1 MSKKKAIKIIGDGK
15 NPVELRDHAGELRTI
30 EDQGIVSAYLTKWGT
45 VDSYGTTFT
54 KGSFKKTFQERGTKI
69 KLLFNHDPLAG
80 KVIAVGED
88 DIGPWVRCQFNLDTK
103 VGFDSFAHVKAKD
116 VDAFSFGFNRM
127 KSKPA
132 NKENVI
138 EITEVRVME
147 CGPVIFPANEEAAIT
162 DVRSEDFNETM
173 ANRELTQRGYKL
185 FSALDW
191 TMDDIKWSD
200 NSSEGVISKTD
211 TAIAEFHTQYISWL
225 NEYFAAYERSEEAI
239 TELRN
244 NSFKGNK
251 IQQEMRNQDK
261 EKLMKSTSLTEEDI
275 NLLSNGELLA
285 TESRSKLDEL
295 PEAIREAHQV
305 RRNEVVKTLC
315 DELRNSG
322 FSKLEALRFT
332 SLLGLPEVKTE
343 KEPKRNGDILA
354 AIDSWKL

>member
-1 MSKKKAIKIIGDGK
+1 MKEENK
-15 NPVELRDHAGELRTI
+15 NSFETRDHAGELRTI

-69 KLLFNHDPLAG
+69 KLLFNHDTLAG
-80 KVIAVGED
+80 KITAVGED
-88 DIGPWVRCQFNLDTK
+88 DIGPWVRCQFNMDTK

-116 VDAFSFGFNRM
+116 VDAFSFRFNRM
-127 KSKPA
+127 KSKPV

-147 CGPVIFPANEEAAIT
+147 CGPVIFPANEEASIT
-162 DVRSEDFNETM
+162 DVRAEDFTETLE
-173 ANRELTQRGYKL
+173 NSEVRRRGYAL
-185 FSALDW
+185 FNALDY
-191 TMDDIKWSD
+191 TLDDIKWSD
-200 NSSEGVISKTD
+200 NSSEDVVTKTD
-211 TAIAEFHTQYISWL
+211 MAIAEFHTQYISWL
-225 NEYFAAYERSEEAI
+225 NEYFALFERSEEGIADLKK
-239 TELRN
+239 T
-244 NSFKGNK
+244 SFRGNG

-261 EKLMKSTSLTEEDI
+261 EKLVKSTSLTEEDI

-285 TESRSKLDEL
+285 TESQSKLDEL
-295 PEAIREAHQV
+295 PEAIRKAHQV

-315 DELRNSG
+315 DELRSSG

-332 SLLGLPEVKTE
+332 SLLGLSELREAETKTE
-343 KEPKRNGDILA
+343 KESKGNIDILA